1 MLRYVIA
8 IACVVG
14 VSAKCAKSCQKY
26 DCDYWVDE
34 LMMDCKSLEKEYQC
48 DCGGCHCK
56 PPETDKKYESKSK
69 LVKPSKKTE
78 TGVCPVSVWKF
89 PVDGFFTYGKS
100 FLSGNAPTKADL
112 VLFPESSKPYE
123 VELPPKTNADVGMIV
138 LKPGAWLIVGEGSVL
153 TSHEPQGC
161 TLSDCSE
168 DKNAAGQKGYDVIN
182 DKAVSCKSK
191 DKPVAPKPTTKKPT
205 TSPKDCVDYDGDDLC
220 GDKDKCPFS
229 TDNDSDGDDLCELHC
244 TPTPKEMLNR
254 IEAEKKDREIDSRD
268 SGNNRYEDNR
278 PKSLFQKEFVGKW
291 YTCLRTDPCP
301 QDPDNKCKKDDE
313 KPTKPAVTS
322 KPGKCLDF
330 DDDGV
335 CNKDDKCVFSADNDN
350 DKDDLCE
357 IHCEKQPDGYESKQ
371 KN

>member
-1 MLRYVIA
+1 M
-8 IACVVG
+8 
-14 VSAKCAKSCQKY
+14 
-26 DCDYWVDE
+26 
-34 LMMDCKSLEKEYQC
+34 
-48 DCGGCHCK
+48 
-56 PPETDKKYESKSK
+56 PPVRT
-69 LVKPSKKTE
+69 
-78 TGVCPVSVWKF
+78 
-89 PVDGFFTYGKS
+89 FF
-100 FLSGNAPTKADL
+100 A
-112 VLFPESSKPYE
+112 
-123 VELPPKTNADVGMIV
+123 
-138 LKPGAWLIVGEGSVL
+138 
-153 TSHEPQGC
+153 
-161 TLSDCSE
+161 
-168 DKNAAGQKGYDVIN
+168 

-357 IHCEKQPDGYESKQ
+357 IHCQKQPDGYESKQ
-371 KN
+371 KIDVEKEKREIESRDSGKSRYEDNRQHIFKKEIGGDTYICLRTDPCPNDKSNSCKPKKDDEDKKCKDVACNSKKNVRVKCVPCRHGNRSELTRICFFFIGRRCLR